1 MKKKNKLYSQTKLYS
16 KLCDTKEMAHM
27 CDLFISDVL
36 RITGLEEDE
45 EGYIVDSE
53 DDPISPR
60 YILLK
65 GKALR
70 HCNQAIL
77 HKRDYIFDPYSNPAI
92 MEDLY
97 NQYIQEN
104 HPYILSTQVYAAKEG
119 IIPRG
124 DTYGYITVLFK
135 DGSKIQ
141 TNNHYKD
148 CTKYL
153 EAIMRLES
161 MTDTM
166 IKDTL
171 DKYDEFEKT
180 LNIEND
186 TILRS

>member
-1 MKKKNKLYSQTKLYS
+1 MKKKRQLFSQTKIYS
-16 KLCDTKEMAHM
+16 KMCGSKETAIM
-27 CDLFISDVL
+27 CDKFIEDVL

-45 EGYIVDSE
+45 EGYIVDAE
-53 DDPISPR
+53 DDPVSPR
-60 YILLK
+60 YILIK

-77 HKRDYIFDPYSNPAI
+77 HKRDVIFDPYSNPAI

-104 HPYILSTQVYAAKEG
+104 HPYILTTQVYAAKEG

-124 DTYGYITVLFK
+124 DTYGYITILFK